1 MHDTRHMVGEEH
13 MTPLLPTLSMAAVF
27 PPPHTHTHTLAAATA
42 LTSPLSSLLCLSQG
56 AVADLSTVL
65 TLQPNNAKG
74 QEELQA
80 LKSRAQ
86 AVAAAAAAQAEYQRH
101 TSRTVADSCTIEEVE
116 DDPEEEQAV
125 GV

>member
-1 MHDTRHMVGEEH
+1 MGFVMCST
-13 MTPLLPTLSMAAVF
+13 T
-27 PPPHTHTHTLAAATA
+27 TH
-42 LTSPLSSLLCLSQG
+42 LCLPLPCPPFSCASLQG

-65 TLQPNNAKG
+65 TLQPNNTKG
-74 QEELQA
+74 QEELAA

-116 DDPEEEQAV
+116 DDPEEEQMV
-125 GV
+125 RKTHFFTYCSLFRYQFVFYLFLF